1 MSETTRH
8 FCKVK
13 NPQSLACC
21 LENVMGFFLKEQ
33 TEMWALE
40 KGEALCLA
48 VGKGVCSLTIF
59 AVCSEG
65 CGTHLLM
72 ALHSRSPSWL
82 DEGDHMGYW
91 VHTCIDRMQGK
102 SSALCTVS
110 LGPGYP
116 SRDPFNNP
124 RVMFRA
130 PCWRMRPLASTAVDL
145 GGLLVRGF
153 QGHQPPK

>member
-21 LENVMGFFLKEQ
+21 MENVIGFFLKEQ
-33 TEMWALE
+33 TEMWVLE

-48 VGKGVCSLTIF
+48 VGKGVCSLIIF
-59 AVCSEG
+59 AVCSRG
-65 CGTHLLM
+65 CGAHSLM

-91 VHTCIDRMQGK
+91 VHTYIECMQGK

-110 LGPGYP
+110 WALSTPHQT
-116 SRDPFNNP
+116 PFNNP
-124 RVMFRA
+124 RVMFQT
-130 PCWRMRPLASTAVDL
+130 PCWRT
-145 GGLLVRGF
+145 
-153 QGHQPPK
+153 